1 MTEALLSSVERRVA
15 VIGASNDRRKYG
27 NKAVRAF
34 RAQGYVVYPINP
46 HEVAVEG
53 VTAYPTI
60 TDVPGPVEMATMYV
74 PPEIGMTVID
84 DLARKGVKEV
94 WFNPGSESP
103 ALLARA
109 AALGLQAIEA
119 CSISGIGD
127 TPGKY

>member
-1 MTEALLSSVERRVA
+1 MTRRVA

-34 RAQGYVVYPINP
+34 RAQGYTVYPINP

-53 VTAYPTI
+53 VPAYPTI
-60 TDVPGPVEMATMYV
+60 IEVPDAVEMATMYV
-74 PPEIGMTVID
+74 PPEIGMTVIE

-103 ALLARA
+103 ELVARA
-109 AALGLQAIEA
+109 SALGLQAIEA
-119 CSISGIGD
+119 CSISSIGD
-127 TPGKY
+127 SPGKY

>member
-1 MTEALLSSVERRVA
+1 MTRRGA

-34 RAQGYVVYPINP
+34 RAQGYTVYPINP

-53 VTAYPTI
+53 VSAYASI
-60 TDVPGPVEMATMYV
+60 TDVPDAVEMATMYV
-74 PPEIGMTVID
+74 PPEMGMTVID

-103 ALLARA
+103 ELVARA
-109 AALGLQAIEA
+109 SALGLQAIEA

-127 TPGKY
+127 SPGKY

>member
-1 MTEALLSSVERRVA
+1 MTRRVA

-46 HEVAVEG
+46 HETSVEG
-53 VTAYPTI
+53 VMAYAKI
-60 TDVPGPVEMATMYV
+60 ADVPEPVEMATMYV
-74 PPEIGMTVID
+74 PPEIGLTVVD

-103 ALLARA
+103 ELVARA
-109 AALGLQAIEA
+109 TALGLQAIEA
-119 CSISGIGD
+119 CSISSIGD
-127 TPGKY
+127 SPAKY

>member
-1 MTEALLSSVERRVA
+1 MRRRVA

-34 RAQGYVVYPINP
+34 QAQGYVVYPINP
-46 HEVAVEG
+46 HEVAIEG
-53 VTAYPTI
+53 LPAFARV
-60 TDVPGPVEMATMYV
+60 TDVPEPVEMATIYV
-74 PPEIGMTVID
+74 PPEIGITIVD

-109 AALGLQAIEA
+109 RALGLAPIEA
-119 CSISGIGD
+119 CSIMGIGD
-127 TPGKY
+127 SPAKY